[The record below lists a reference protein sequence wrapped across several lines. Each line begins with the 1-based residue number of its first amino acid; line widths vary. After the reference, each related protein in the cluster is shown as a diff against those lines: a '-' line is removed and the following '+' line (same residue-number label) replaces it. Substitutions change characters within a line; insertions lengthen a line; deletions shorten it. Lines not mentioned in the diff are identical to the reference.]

1 MPWSFAPNQ
10 PIYTQLIDRLR
21 RAVAAGE
28 YPAGSRLPAVRE
40 LAAEAGINPN
50 TVQRAFLELERE
62 GLIYSQRTSGRFVT
76 DDPDAIARARNT
88 LASEQVRQYL
98 SAMRALGFS
107 QDDAAGLA
115 AGMKEK
121 EPNKEEN

>member
-1 MPWSFAPNQ
+1 MPWSFEPNQ

-28 YPAGSRLPAVRE
+28 YPPGSRLPTVRE

-50 TVQRAFLELERE
+50 TVQRALLELERE

-76 DDPDAIARARNT
+76 DDPAAVEAARKT
-88 LASEQVRQYL
+88 LAAGQVHRFL
-98 SAMRALGFS
+98 SAMRALGFT
-107 QDDAAGLA
+107 QQEAAALA
-115 AGMKEK
+115 AEMKEEK
-121 EPNKEEN
+121 QEET

>member
-1 MPWSFAPNQ
+1 MPWRFEPNQ

-28 YPAGSRLPAVRE
+28 YPPGSRLPTVRE

-50 TVQRAFLELERE
+50 TVQRALLELERE

-76 DDPDAIARARNT
+76 DDPAAVESARKA
-88 LASEQVRQYL
+88 LAAAQVHQFL
-98 SAMRALGFS
+98 SAMRALGFT
-107 QDDAAGLA
+107 QQEAAALA
-115 AGMKEK
+115 AEMKE
-121 EPNKEEN
+121 EEKQEET